1 MPGKAHSFKVRFPF
15 PRLFRRAGRAGG
27 FGIRFRKPVILKRR
41 AFWER
46 GCFLREK
53 LQREREGKGDRNL
66 EKNTRRA
73 ISCKGWVVPFFG
85 TRWKGPEWSLKGNRE
100 VVLEDCRGILEYD
113 TDVVRVRAGKLIV
126 RFTGR
131 GLTIK
136 CMTADSMVVE
146 GFITGM
152 EFMV

>member
-1 MPGKAHSFKVRFPF
+1 MRDSKGK
-15 PRLFRRAGRAGG
+15 RARGGREGEGRASSRGLLKSLGG
-27 FGIRFRKPVILKRR
+27 PL
-41 AFWER
+41 
-46 GCFLREK
+46 
-53 LQREREGKGDRNL
+53 LQNAVEGARM
-66 EKNTRRA
+66 E
-73 ISCKGWVVPFFG
+73 F
-85 TRWKGPEWSLKGNRE
+85 KGNRE

>member
-1 MPGKAHSFKVRFPF
+1 MRNSKGK
-15 PRLFRRAGRAGG
+15 
-27 FGIRFRKPVILKRR
+27 
-41 AFWER
+41 
-46 GCFLREK
+46 
-53 LQREREGKGDRNL
+53 REGKGDRNL
-66 EKNTRRA
+66 EKNTPQGNFLQRL
-73 ISCKGWVVPFFG
+73 GG
-85 TRWKGPEWSLKGNRE
+85 SLLRDAVEGARMEFKGNRE

>member
-1 MPGKAHSFKVRFPF
+1 MEF
-15 PRLFRRAGRAGG
+15 
-27 FGIRFRKPVILKRR
+27 
-41 AFWER
+41 
-46 GCFLREK
+46 
-53 LQREREGKGDRNL
+53 
-66 EKNTRRA
+66 
-73 ISCKGWVVPFFG
+73 
-85 TRWKGPEWSLKGNRE
+85 KGNRE

>member
-1 MPGKAHSFKVRFPF
+1 MPEKAHSFKVRFPLLLLL
-15 PRLFRRAGRAGG
+15 PGELRARGRLWGETDCGNDRIGKEGAFSVRDSKGKQSGRKGRRGEKNAPSGG
-27 FGIRFRKPVILKRR
+27 F
-41 AFWER
+41 
-46 GCFLREK
+46 
-53 LQREREGKGDRNL
+53 LQRLGGPLLRDAVEGARM
-66 EKNTRRA
+66 EFR
-73 ISCKGWVVPFFG
+73 
-85 TRWKGPEWSLKGNRE
+85 GNRE

-113 TDVVRVRAGKLIV
+113 TDVVRVRAGKLII

-146 GFITGM
+146 GFITGI